1 MEEGHHR
8 VDGDGITPQA
18 GRAYESAV
26 RREALQLSDAE
37 LAALGYVKAGSL
49 QHGGS
54 QTLEFSGG
62 LLPDSAQ
69 AGTYEDASRERVVTV
84 FGHKFSAG
92 LLFVKGLGLELGM
105 DLNWRELRSPAFY
118 RAVVAEFVG
127 TLCAPCGGVGAH
139 RCMLLRLRSRY
150 FRRFF
155 LFFVVTTVVYRTDF
169 AGGAV
174 KVPQQADAAQRDLV
188 NLVGVNGAAAQLMIA
203 SIFGVMITIL
213 VYGLAP
219 VSGGHINPAISFG
232 LMLVR
237 KITVCR
243 AVFYIAA
250 QCGGAILGTLIAA
263 SLSRDT
269 YNAAGGAV
277 NGSTLYGHREIV
289 VAEIF
294 ATALLVF
301 VVYAAIDPAR
311 AGKVIHIGAL
321 GPVAIG
327 GAVFAAHLA
336 LLPIDGTALNPAR
349 ALGPAVVHGQWHQHW
364 CFWVGPVVGASAA
377 AVFYELCLKGREDG
391 NGNGNGKKAS

>member
-1 MEEGHHR
+1 MAMASAAEEGR
-8 VDGDGITPQA
+8 LVDGVDGDVPEA
-18 GRAYESAV
+18 GRTAESAAR

-37 LAALGYVKAGSL
+37 LAALGYVKAGT
-49 QHGGS
+49 QHQGAT
-54 QTLEFSGG
+54 QKMEFSGG

-69 AGTYEDASRERVVTV
+69 AGAYEDASLERVVTI

-92 LLFVKGLGLELGM
+92 LLFVKGLGVELGV
-105 DLNWRELRSPAFY
+105 DLTLRELRSAAFY

-127 TLCAPCGGVGAH
+127 TL
-139 RCMLLRLRSRY
+139 
-150 FRRFF
+150 FF

-174 KVPQQADAAQRDLV
+174 KVPQQADAAQRNLV

-203 SIFGVMITIL
+203 SIFGAMITIL

-219 VSGGHINPAISFG
+219 VSGGHINPAVSFG

-243 AVFYIAA
+243 AVFYVAA

-277 NGSTLYGHREIV
+277 NGSTLYGYRTIV

-301 VVYAAIDPAR
+301 VVLAAIDPAR

-336 LLPIDGTALNPAR
+336 LLPIDGTAINPAR

-364 CFWVGPVVGASAA
+364 CFWVGPIVGASAS
-377 AVFYELCLKGREDG
+377 AVFYELFFKGTADDG
-391 NGNGNGKKAS
+391 NGNGDGNGKKSS

>member
-1 MEEGHHR
+1 MPSAGLEEGRHHGLD
-8 VDGDGITPQA
+8 VDGPITPEA
-18 GRAYESAV
+18 SRAADSYAA

-49 QHGGS
+49 QHHGGS
-54 QTLEFSGG
+54 QALEFSGG

-92 LLFVKGLGLELGM
+92 LLFIKGLGLELGM
-105 DLNWRELRSPAFY
+105 DLNWRELRSAAFY

-127 TLCAPCGGVGAH
+127 TL
-139 RCMLLRLRSRY
+139 
-150 FRRFF
+150 FF

-174 KVPQQADAAQRDLV
+174 KVPQQADAAQRDFV

-203 SIFGVMITIL
+203 SVFGAMITIL

-364 CFWVGPVVGASAA
+364 CFWVGPIVGASAS
-377 AVFYELCLKGREDG
+377 AVFYELCLKGRDDG
-391 NGNGNGKKAS
+391 NGNGNGKKTS